1 MPDTILTEDVDL
13 VSGYLARPIADGSYT
28 SIIVLQ
34 EWWGLDEHIRD
45 LTRRFARNGFIAL
58 SPDLYH
64 GKQTA
69 DPDEAR
75 GLSTGLDRTRATRDV
90 ISAADYLKNMD
101 ISNGSIFTI
110 GYCMGGGI
118 SILTACNTDLSG
130 AIVYYGGLPNPV
142 EQLDELDAPVL
153 AIYGSDET
161 DRGTEIQQALT
172 ERGKE
177 VDLHIYEGAK
187 HAFFNDSWDE
197 RYDKNA
203 SDDSWIKVMD
213 FIEKHS

>member
-1 MPDTILTEDVDL
+1 MPDTIVTQDVDL
-13 VSGYLARPIADGSYT
+13 VSGYLARPIEDGKYPG
-28 SIIVLQ
+28 IIVLQ

-45 LTRRFARNGFIAL
+45 VTRRFARQGFIAL

-75 GLSTGLDRTRATRDV
+75 GLSSGLDRTRATRDV
-90 ISAADYLKNMD
+90 IASIDYLKSME

-118 SILTACNTDLSG
+118 SILTACKTDLAG

-142 EQLDELDAPVL
+142 EQLDDLDAPVL
-153 AIYGSDET
+153 AIYGSDEI
-161 DRGTEIQQALT
+161 DRANDLEQALN
-172 ERGKE
+172 ERGKIVE
-177 VDLHIYEGAK
+177 SHIYEGAR

-197 RYDKNA
+197 RYDKDA
-203 SDDSWIKVMD
+203 SDDSWGKVMD
-213 FIEKHS
+213 FISKNS